1 MEQGKFV
8 VLVGPSGCGK
18 TAIMNH
24 LITTHDGKYRIVPS
38 ITTRRP
44 REGEIEENYIF
55 LDETEFAKLVESG
68 SLLEHSEYARHQY
81 GTSRG
86 EVECILQ
93 SGAVALKAMDIIGAM
108 KAKEI
113 YGSQCMTVFVKRLR
127 AEVERAILS
136 RSTSEEDKT
145 RRLALLDAAYLKDA
159 PRCDFFVDNSGTIES
174 AANNIIKLLQT

>member
-1 MEQGKFV
+1 MDQGKFI
-8 VLVGPSGCGK
+8 VLVGPSGCGN

-24 LITTHDGKYRIVPS
+24 LITTHDKYRIVPS
-38 ITTRRP
+38 MTTRKP

-55 LDETEFAKLVESG
+55 LEETEFAKLVESG
-68 SLLEHSEYARHQY
+68 ALLEYSEYARHQY

-113 YGSQCMTVFVKRLR
+113 YGKQCMTIFVKRPR
-127 AEVERAILS
+127 IEVVRAILL

-145 RRLALLDAAYLKDA
+145 QRLALIEAAYLKDA
-159 PRCDFFVDNSGTIES
+159 PRCDFIVDNSGTIEN
-174 AANNIIKLLQT
+174 AANKIIKLLQT